1 MLLIISSAIFTSLSL
16 SIIMAS
22 SPLSMGLW
30 ILLIA
35 LSASWLTSIIF
46 NSWFA
51 IIIFLI
57 YIGGI
62 LVIFAYFTALTPNQP
77 LGIITIWFSFLIAFI
92 ITIIL
97 MCLSYSSLPII
108 FSISFNSILPSIT
121 SIFLPKNTFLILLLA
136 TTLFFILV
144 AVVKISLLSKG
155 PLRPFKSS

>member
-1 MLLIISSAIFTSLSL
+1 MLLIISSAIFISLSL
-16 SIIMAS
+16 TIIIAS
-22 SPLSMGLW
+22 SPLSIGLW

-77 LGIITIWFSFLIAFI
+77 LNISTIWFSLLRALI
-92 ITIIL
+92 TT
-97 MCLSYSSLPII
+97 LSLIFVSKFSLPTT
-108 FSISFNSILPSIT
+108 FSTSFNYILPSIT

-144 AVVKISLLSKG
+144 AVVKISILSKG
-155 PLRPFKSS
+155 PLRPFKTN

>member
-1 MLLIISSAIFTSLSL
+1 MLLIISSAMFTSLSL

-57 YIGGI
+57 YIGGM
-62 LVIFAYFTALTPNQP
+62 LVMFAYFTALTPNQP
-77 LGIITIWFSFLIAFI
+77 LGMMTMWFSFLMAFI
-92 ITIIL
+92 ITMML
-97 MCLSYSSLPII
+97 MCLSYSSLPMM
-108 FSISFNSILPSIT
+108 FSISFNSMLPSIT
-121 SIFLPKNTFLILLLA
+121 SMFLPKNTFLILLLA